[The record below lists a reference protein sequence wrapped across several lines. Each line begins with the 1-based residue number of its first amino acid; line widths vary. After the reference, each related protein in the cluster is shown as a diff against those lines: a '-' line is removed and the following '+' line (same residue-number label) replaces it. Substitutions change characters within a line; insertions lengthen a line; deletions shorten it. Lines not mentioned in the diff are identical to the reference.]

1 MANCLILESRRSI
14 AYQRAFAVNVRL
26 YFVPSHLF
34 VMSNITLPMELMLR
48 DTLPTRT
55 EQLLTRLRFLPREL
69 YPQSI
74 NGLKS
79 QGFEAPLISD
89 LKAFKDTNG
98 LDMPFVLALF
108 FSEFFKAARTDYVAK
123 ESITRYLKRRS
134 RRCDIAPLRRKVAEI
149 VKTHFR
155 ELHLAALG
163 PFVLNAAPC
172 RIIQLY

>member
-1 MANCLILESRRSI
+1 MTNCLILEPRQSI

-69 YPQSI
+69 YPQSL

-79 QGFEAPLISD
+79 LGFDAQVISD
-89 LKAFKDTNG
+89 LKAFKETSG
-98 LDMPFVLALF
+98 LDTQLVLALF
-108 FSEFFKAARTDYVAK
+108 FAEFFKAAHTDYVAR

-134 RRCDIAPLRRKVAEI
+134 RNRDTAPLRQKAAGI
-149 VKTHFR
+149 VKTHFQQ
-155 ELHLAALG
+155 LHHAALG

-172 RIIQLY
+172 RVIQLY

>member
-1 MANCLILESRRSI
+1 
-14 AYQRAFAVNVRL
+14 
-26 YFVPSHLF
+26 
-34 VMSNITLPMELMLR
+34 MSNITLPMEFMLR

-69 YPQSI
+69 YPLSI
-74 NGLKS
+74 
-79 QGFEAPLISD
+79 
-89 LKAFKDTNG
+89 NG

-108 FSEFFKAARTDYVAK
+108 FAEFFKAARTDYVAK
-123 ESITRYLKRRS
+123 ESIIRYLKRRS
-134 RRCDIAPLRRKVAEI
+134 RRCDIAPLRRKITKI